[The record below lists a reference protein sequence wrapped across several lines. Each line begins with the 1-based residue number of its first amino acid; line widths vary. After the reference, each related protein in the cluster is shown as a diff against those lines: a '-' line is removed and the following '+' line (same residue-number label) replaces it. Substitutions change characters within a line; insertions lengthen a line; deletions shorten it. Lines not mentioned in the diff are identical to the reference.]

1 MSKELIGVITTPLF
15 TGAIGYVT
23 NWTGIWML
31 FNPVHFK
38 GVRLP
43 GLATLAQ
50 LLPRKIQQVPGIMNG
65 GVGWQGIIP
74 SRAAKM
80 GSIAVD
86 KGIAKV
92 GSPEE
97 FFGRLDQNELTRHIV
112 DSSRED
118 MRAIV
123 ERAIEREHPQL
134 WRQLTPELRE
144 AALDRVERELPAV
157 VDDVVVE
164 LRDNIDH
171 LLDIKLM
178 VIRHIEAHPE
188 LANKIFRSVGERELR
203 FIINFGFFFG
213 FGLGIPIAALTALGG
228 AWVLFICG
236 PILGWVTNW
245 LAIVMIFE
253 PVEWRR
259 VGPFKWKGLFL
270 RRQREVAD
278 VYAEVVASDVVTVE
292 NIADELLHG
301 ASADRTRRLIM
312 NALRPSLDQ
321 ALGGLRPAVR
331 LAVGPREYGA
341 IREALAEEGA
351 EYAIKPLAAPDFNR
365 RQAERIEQLMAE
377 QMRDMPP
384 ADFSE
389 MLRSAI
395 RQDEWLLLAHGGA
408 LGVLGGAI
416 HFLAFA

>member
-1 MSKELIGVITTPLF
+1 MSKELIGILVTPLF
-15 TGAIGYVT
+15 TGVIGYAT

-31 FNPVHFK
+31 FNPVQFK

-43 GLATLAQ
+43 GLRALAQ
-50 LLPRKIQQVPGIMNG
+50 VLPRKIQQVPGIMNG
-65 GVGWQGIIP
+65 GLGWQGIIP

-92 GSPEE
+92 GSPQE
-97 FFGRLDQNELTRHIV
+97 FFDRLDQSELRRHIV
-112 DSSRED
+112 DSSGDD

-123 ERAIEREHPQL
+123 EEAIEREHPQL
-134 WRQLTPELRE
+134 WGELTPELRE
-144 AALDRVERELPAV
+144 AVLQRVKRQLPEA
-157 VDDVVVE
+157 VDDVIAG
-164 LRDNIDH
+164 LRDNIDTV
-171 LLDIKLM
+171 LDLKLM

-188 LANKIFRSVGERELR
+188 LANKIFRSVGQRELR

-213 FGLGIPIAALTALGG
+213 FACGIPIAALSALGG
-228 AWVLFICG
+228 AVVLFICG

-292 NIADELLHG
+292 RIADELLHG
-301 ASADRTRRLIM
+301 ASADRSRRLIV
-312 NALRPSLDQ
+312 NALRPSLDD
-321 ALGGLRPAVR
+321 ALGRARPAVR
-331 LAVGPREYGA
+331 LAVGPTEYGA
-341 IREALAEEGA
+341 IRERVAQEGA
-351 EYAIKPLAAPDFNR
+351 EYAIKPLADPDFNR
-365 RQAERIEQLMAE
+365 RQSERIEQLLAE
-377 QMRDMPP
+377 QMQEMPP
-384 ADFSE
+384 HDFSE

-416 HFLAFA
+416 HAVVFA